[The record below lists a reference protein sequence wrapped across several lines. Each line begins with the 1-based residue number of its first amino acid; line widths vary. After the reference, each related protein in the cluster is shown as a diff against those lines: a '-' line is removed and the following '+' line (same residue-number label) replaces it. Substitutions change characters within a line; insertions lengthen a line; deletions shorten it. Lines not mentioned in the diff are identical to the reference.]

1 MRSLWQGLGFRR
13 QLVVTITGTFLLGG
27 TILLVGQYVVLRR
40 ILNGWLAVYSTTTSP
55 GSGAAPSPTSSAEA
69 LTQVAESAPP
79 VSTAGASPGPLD
91 DVDSDSVVM
100 FSAGPSI
107 TPVLREVQVW
117 SAVFLLLFAVFSLV
131 GAMLVTRGVAHRIGR
146 IAADTASITRDDLSR
161 RLDTSGP
168 DDEIRDLSTSINTM
182 IEGLDGAFRR
192 QEAFI
197 ANAAH
202 EFRTPLATTRTVL
215 QVADRQG
222 RVPPDLA
229 AEVNDVLAANARMN
243 DLVAALLVLA
253 RARTDSD
260 LPVSEVDLAGLVRDI
275 VALHEAEAG
284 DSQVALDAELDA
296 ENVLVT
302 GNEPLL
308 RSLVDNLVTNAVRHN
323 RPGGFARVTLS
334 RQAGTVLLS
343 VTSSGRVRLSRDAVA
358 RLTEPFHRGERSRL
372 HNDDGSRA
380 GVGLGLSLVDTVV
393 SAHGGSL
400 ELAPREP
407 DGLAVHVTL
416 PAS

>member
-1 MRSLWQGLGFRR
+1 MRSLWHGLGFRR
-13 QLVVTITGTFLLGG
+13 QLIATITGTFLLGG
-27 TILLVGQYVVLRR
+27 TILLVGQYVVLRK
-40 ILNGWLAVYSTTTSP
+40 ILSGWLAVYSTTTTSP
-55 GSGAAPSPTSSAEA
+55 RAGAVPTPDS
-69 LTQVAESAPP
+69 SAPP
-79 VSTAGASPGPLD
+79 VSTAGAGPGSFGN
-91 DVDSDSVVM
+91 VDSDSVVM
-100 FSAGPSI
+100 FLAEPSM

-117 SAVFLLLFAVFSLV
+117 SAVFLLMFAVFSLV
-131 GAMLVTRGVAHRIGR
+131 GAMLVTRGIARRIDR
-146 IAADTASITRDDLSR
+146 IAADTASITRNNLSR

-168 DDEIRDLSTSINTM
+168 DDEIKDLSTSINTM

-222 RVPPDLA
+222 RVPPELA
-229 AEVNDVLAANARMN
+229 AEVDDVLAANARMN

-253 RARTDSD
+253 RAQTDAD
-260 LPVSEVDLAGLVRDI
+260 LPMAEVDLARLVREI
-275 VALHEAEAG
+275 ATLHQAEACESEVALKADLGAE
-284 DSQVALDAELDA
+284 DFLI
-296 ENVLVT
+296 T

-308 RSLVDNLVTNAVRHN
+308 RSLVDNLVDNAVRHN
-323 RPGGFARVTLS
+323 RPGGVAQVTLIQQS
-334 RQAGTVLLS
+334 GAILLG
-343 VTSSGRVRLSRDAVA
+343 VTNSGRVRLDQDAVA

-372 HNDDGSRA
+372 HDDGPRA

-393 SAHGGSL
+393 SAHGGTL
-400 ELAPREP
+400 ELAPRDP
-407 DGLAVHVTL
+407 DGLAVRITL